1 MRALRGLDAK
11 VERSRVHTAPRRL
24 YDLRG
29 PTPVDPARD
38 TGTPEP
44 EERRAREV
52 DEARITRLAADL
64 TVKMDL
70 SSLRFKADHASTW
83 IETPRSPTFRTT

>member
-1 MRALRGLDAK
+1 
-11 VERSRVHTAPRRL
+11 
-24 YDLRG
+24 
-29 PTPVDPARD
+29 
-38 TGTPEP
+38 
-44 EERRAREV
+44 V